1 MADVMDTIMRIGT
14 SATIGYII
22 REYGRS
28 VKSAISSILPAE
40 LQQYGNVITGLLI
53 GGLIKYFAEDY
64 LGDWTDVIAASVAA
78 GFAADPPED
87 INTPRTQTQTYTYN
101 RSIYGGVI
109 G

>member
-1 MADVMDTIMRIGT
+1 MADVTDTIMRIGA
-14 SATIGYII
+14 SAAIGYII
-22 REYGRS
+22 REYGRGI
-28 VKSAISSILPAE
+28 KSTISSILPAE

-87 INTPRTQTQTYTYN
+87 VNISRTQTQTYTYN